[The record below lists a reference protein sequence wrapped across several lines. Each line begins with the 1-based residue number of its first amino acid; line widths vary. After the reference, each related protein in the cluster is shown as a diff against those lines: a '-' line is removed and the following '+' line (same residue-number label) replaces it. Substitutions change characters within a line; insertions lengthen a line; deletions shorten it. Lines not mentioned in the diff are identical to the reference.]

1 MSKGWVLALDAT
13 DSKLEENLSSIGF
26 RIDKK
31 YSDDISNLDLNIA
44 RAQGIIIRS
53 RVTLDDEILKKA
65 VNLKWIGRLGSGLE
79 NINIKYAKKQGIA
92 CFSASQGNA
101 NSLAEHTLGLLLNL
115 AHRISSSNQEIQSG
129 SWQRK
134 ENIGWEIKGSTVGI
148 IGFGPMGS
156 AFASKLRCMDVKILA
171 HDKYIQG
178 FAPEYVDE
186 VDLKTLQANSDII
199 SIHLPFTSE
208 NLNFIDSSF
217 IEKCKK
223 LKILLNTSR
232 GKILN
237 TKDVFHFIKKDK
249 LLGLGL
255 DVLDIEPKSLNLPEV
270 LLNDYKDLIKHPRV
284 LITPHI
290 AGWSKQSF
298 PKMGEIL
305 FKKIER
311 LVHRKN

>member
-1 MSKGWVLALDAT
+1 MNRGWVLALDAT
-13 DSKLEENLSSIGF
+13 DSKLEENLTRVGF
-26 RIDKK
+26 QIDRK
-31 YSDDISNLDLNIA
+31 YNDDIADLDINIE
-44 RAQGIIIRS
+44 RAQGILLRS
-53 RVTLDDEILKKA
+53 RVTLSDEIIKKA

-79 NINIKYAKKQGIA
+79 NIDINFARKQGVA

-129 SWQRK
+129 KWQRK

-156 AFASKLRCMDVKILA
+156 AFASKIRSMDVKILA
-171 HDKYIQG
+171 HDKYIHD
-178 FAPEYVDE
+178 FAREHVDE
-186 VDLKTLQANSDII
+186 VDLKTLQAKSDII
-199 SIHLPFTSE
+199 SVHLPFTNE
-208 NLNFIDSSF
+208 NLNFIDASF
-217 IEKCKK
+217 LEKCKK

-237 TKDVFHFIKKDK
+237 TEDAFNFIKKDELK
-249 LLGLGL
+249 GLGL
-255 DVLDIEPKSLNLPEV
+255 DVLDIEPKSLNLSEI
-270 LLNDYKDLIKHPRV
+270 LLNDRKALIKHPRV

-290 AGWSKQSF
+290 AGWSEQSF

-305 FKKIER
+305 FDQILKM
-311 LVHRKN
+311 LS

>member
-1 MSKGWVLALDAT
+1 MNRGWVLALDAT
-13 DSKLEENLSSIGF
+13 DSKLEENLTRVGF
-26 RIDKK
+26 QIDRK
-31 YSDDISNLDLNIA
+31 YNDDIADLDINIE
-44 RAQGIIIRS
+44 RAQGILLRS
-53 RVTLDDEILKKA
+53 RVTLSDEIIKKA

-79 NINIKYAKKQGIA
+79 NIDINFARKQGVA

-129 SWQRK
+129 KWQRK

-156 AFASKLRCMDVKILA
+156 AFASKIRSMDVKILA
-171 HDKYIQG
+171 HDKYIHD
-178 FAPEYVDE
+178 FAREHVDE
-186 VDLKTLQANSDII
+186 VDLKTLQAKSDII
-199 SIHLPFTSE
+199 SVHLPFTNE
-208 NLNFIDSSF
+208 NLNFIDASF
-217 IEKCKK
+217 LEKCKK

-237 TKDVFHFIKKDK
+237 TEDAFNFIKKDELK
-249 LLGLGL
+249 GLGL
-255 DVLDIEPKSLNLPEV
+255 DVLDIEPKSLNLSEI
-270 LLNDYKDLIKHPRV
+270 LLNDRKDLIKHPRV

-290 AGWSKQSF
+290 AGWSEQSF

-305 FKKIER
+305 FDQILKM
-311 LVHRKN
+311 LS